1 MVRKKKIRLT
11 TKQMTMKRLVILM
24 AIAIF
29 GMKGVSAQSIRT
41 YTSNSEDSMA
51 CVTAL
56 SLYIEFFK
64 QKNYSDAR
72 IGWRQAA
79 QICPKSTES
88 LWQNGVT
95 IYEEMAKATEDA
107 SQKAGFIDTM
117 FWAYDQRI
125 EHFGKEGYILGLKGA
140 DWAKYHGEDPKG
152 AFAILSKSFELEGE
166 DAKPGAILYLYK
178 SIYDMYRKK
187 QTEKSMLFDWYPKTS
202 DVIDANLKKET
213 NPSLVK
219 AWESAQANIDKMFG
233 TVAECSDLIEIYS
246 AQFAEN
252 PEDVALLKRIL
263 KVFEKRDCTEE
274 DLYLKVA
281 AKLYEKEPSPEAAYA
296 IANGYAKKKNYSLA
310 GEFYAK
316 TYETS
321 EDTDLKLKAFEKGA
335 RVALASGQA
344 AKAKSLALKMLALNA
359 NSGEAYLII
368 GDAYIAGKGDCG
380 GNECTSR
387 LVFIAA
393 VDKYQRAKSVD
404 SSVADEAQ
412 KKINAYSQQF
422 PKREDCFFHGLQEGQ
437 SVSIDCWIGES
448 VSLRFRD

>member
-1 MVRKKKIRLT
+1 
-11 TKQMTMKRLVILM
+11 M
-24 AIAIF
+24 AIVMF
-29 GMKGVSAQSIRT
+29 GIQSVKAQGIRT
-41 YTSNSEDSMA
+41 YTSNNEDSMA

-72 IGWRQAA
+72 IGWRQATA
-79 QICPKSTES
+79 VCPKSTES

-95 IYEEMAKATEDA
+95 IYEEMAKATADET
-107 SQKAGFIDTM
+107 QKAGFIDTM

-125 EHFGKEGYILGLKGA
+125 VHFGKEGYVLGLKGS
-140 DWAKYHGEDPKG
+140 DWAKYHDNDPKG
-152 AFAILSKSFELEGE
+152 AFEILSKSFELEGNE
-166 DAKPGAILYLYK
+166 SKPGAVLYLYK
-178 SIYDMYRKK
+178 SVYDMYRKK
-187 QTEKSMLFDWYPKTS
+187 QAEKSLMFEWYPRVS

-213 NPSLVK
+213 NANLIK

-233 TVAECSDLIEIYS
+233 TVAECPDLIEIYTP
-246 AQFAEN
+246 QFN
-252 PEDVALLKRIL
+252 SNSDDIALLKRII

-296 IANGYAKKKNYSLA
+296 IANGYAKKKNISA
-310 GEFYAK
+310 AAEFYAK
-316 TYETS
+316 AYETT
-321 EDTDLKLKAFEKGA
+321 EDNDLKLKAYEKGA
-335 RVALASGQA
+335 KVALASGQA
-344 AKAKSLALKMLALNA
+344 SKAKSLALKMLAINP
-359 NSGEAYLII
+359 NSGEAYMII
-368 GDAYIAGKGDCG
+368 GDAYVAGKSDCG

-404 SSVADEAQ
+404 GSVAEDAQ

-437 SVSIDCWIGES
+437 SVTLDCWIGET
-448 VSLRFRD
+448 VTLRFRD